1 MTLVQ
6 TAVGATIRTQYH
18 VTMETTSHRPS
29 VLEEESKIIAVK
41 EKIQNGLSWFKAH
54 SPRHGAGQEWG
65 HIRRDKHKQ
74 TRHDK
79 QTYN

>member
-6 TAVGATIRTQYH
+6 TAVRAAIRTQYH

-41 EKIQNGLSWFKAH
+41 ETGEKRGKS
-54 SPRHGAGQEWG
+54 S
-65 HIRRDKHKQ
+65 Q
-74 TRHDK
+74 TGRK
-79 QTYN
+79 YL